1 MRWAADVT
9 LQDLGNIGEFIAAM
23 ATLVTLGYLA
33 VQIRSNTRES
43 QAASRNSVSQSFIDL
58 LTHVS
63 LDSEVSKLTRRGFFD
78 PGSLDAD
85 DTFRFDLLIAALFTN
100 LEDAFA
106 QRRRNALADEDW
118 EKWTILIKQYMAQ
131 PGVQASW
138 SRSADSF
145 SPAFRRYVENL
156 GSDEIY
162 NYALSEEPAAQ
173 HADEDGR

>member
-1 MRWAADVT
+1 
-9 LQDLGNIGEFIAAM
+9 M